1 MTAPRHTFASRV
13 AGAMVVTAA
22 LSVALA
28 ATLTAVIADRWMLA
42 REDDRLAGAVLI
54 LTRELAA
61 TPGTPADAAH
71 VANDEDAEVAPTNV
85 RLALYEGSQRLG
97 GDPALALHST
107 RGCETTRRDGRPWR
121 RCVITHGRWTI
132 LAASDVSSLRAVERV
147 LTGASAVACALA
159 VLVAFVMSRRVSE
172 VIVRPLAR
180 LSESVARVDAES
192 PRDAELGAS
201 EGYTEIDTLRASLED
216 LLKRLDA
223 ALAQSRRFAADAAH
237 ELRTPLTTALGE
249 IEWASTT
256 DTPADRSASLDRA
269 RRTLASLAETV
280 ERLLILASS
289 LEGAS
294 LSREAVAL
302 SDVVGEVVA
311 ALDEA
316 PRVRVT
322 TTVDEDAYVR
332 GDASLVRV
340 MLANAIQNAL
350 KFAPE
355 GAVTVS
361 VTCADRE
368 VCVRVRDHGPGVSP
382 EDRERVFEAFH
393 RTARARAG
401 AVPGYGIGLAL
412 VGHIAR
418 AHGGTATF
426 EDVSV
431 GASLKITLP
440 AFAG

>member
-1 MTAPRHTFASRV
+1 MTAPRRTFASRV

-22 LSVALA
+22 LSVAFA

-61 TPGTPADAAH
+61 TPETSADAAH
-71 VANDEDAEVAPTNV
+71 VADDEDAEVAPTNV
-85 RLALYEGSQRLG
+85 RLALYDRTRRLG
-97 GDPALALHST
+97 GDPALALHPT
-107 RGCETTRRDGRPWR
+107 RGCETTRREGRPWR
-121 RCVITHGRWTI
+121 LCVVAHGRWSI
-132 LAASDVSSLRAVERV
+132 VAASDVSSLRAVERV
-147 LTGASAVACALA
+147 LAGASAVACALA
-159 VLVAFVMSRRVSE
+159 VLVAFAMSRRVSE

-192 PRDAELGAS
+192 PRDAQLGAS

-249 IEWASTT
+249 IDWASAA
-256 DTPADRSASLDRA
+256 DTPADRGASLDRA

-294 LSREAVAL
+294 LSREAVSLA
-302 SDVVGEVVA
+302 DVVGEVVA
-311 ALDEA
+311 ALDA
-316 PRVRVT
+316 ASRARVT
-322 TTVDEDAYVR
+322 ATVDEDAYVR

-340 MLANAIQNAL
+340 MLTNAVHNAL

-355 GAVTVS
+355 GPVEVS
-361 VTCADRE
+361 VAIVGAE
-368 VCVRVRDHGPGVSP
+368 VLVCVRDRGPGVSP
-382 EDRERVFEAFH
+382 EDRARVFEAFH

-418 AHGGTATF
+418 AHRGTAAF
-426 EDVSV
+426 EDVSA